1 MTTFFFFG
9 SYAKDSLPGI
19 DAKRTK
25 QAETIIKG
33 YGGTLR
39 SIYALLGS
47 VDLVL
52 IAEMP
57 GIPEA
62 METSLAISKATG
74 IRLSTAPAVPVA
86 EFDELARAA
95 LKK

>member
-1 MTTFFFFG
+1 MTTFFLFG
-9 SYAKDSLPGI
+9 SYTRESISGI

-33 YGGTLR
+33 FGGTLR

-47 VDLVL
+47 VDLVM

-57 GIPEA
+57 GVPEA
-62 METSLAISKATG
+62 MEASLAISKASG
-74 IRLSTAPAVPVA
+74 IRMSTSPAVPVA

-95 LKK
+95 LKR